1 MKTYREVMKYFG
13 MKSCSEILL
22 TNIQDNSKK
31 VNSNSVFVAI
41 GNGNNYINEA
51 KSNGAKLIL
60 SDKDYEFLKEK
71 LMNFCLWFYDDPSFD
86 LVLIGITGTN
96 GKSTTAN
103 FIAQLLPNSLLI
115 SNIEKRKNAYFVT
128 NTTPS
133 SIEIVHALLK
143 AKERN
148 YKYVIMEVSSIGIKE
163 KRVKGLLFDVV
174 GLTNL
179 TSDHLDYHH
188 SVEEYQKVKIDFIN
202 EQFSKIYI
210 GNVLTDVIDRIERPY
225 IQVDEKIIQKKLNL
239 SKFNIENLAL
249 AYQIALNYVKKSI
262 LDRKVRKVKLPKGRS
277 QIISKK
283 PLVIVDYAHTEV
295 AFLTIL
301 LEYKKKTKGRLL
313 VLFGAGGNRDKIKR
327 AKYGEYVYQ
336 YADIAI
342 VTNDNP
348 RNEKQEDIVE
358 DIIKINPSFFLVEYD
373 RKQAIHR
380 ILKIAKKDDTV
391 LILGRGHEQIQ
402 LIKNLKIYLSDVE
415 EVRKWIKK

>member
-348 RNEKQEDIVE
+348 RNEKQEYIVE

>member
-13 MKSCSEILL
+13 KKSCSEILL

-31 VNSNSVFVAI
+31 VNSKSVFVAI

-60 SDKDYEFLKEK
+60 SDKDYDFLKEK
-71 LMNFCLWFYDDPSFD
+71 LMDFCLWFYDDPSFD
-86 LVLIGITGTN
+86 LTLIGITGTN

-115 SNIEKRKNAYFVT
+115 SNVEKRKNTYFVN

-143 AKERN
+143 AKERK
-148 YKYVIMEVSSIGIKE
+148 YKYVIMEISSIGIKE
-163 KRVKGLLFDVV
+163 KRVNGLFFDAI

-188 SVEEYQKVKIDFIN
+188 SIEEYQKAKIDFIN

-210 GNVLTDVIDRIERPY
+210 GNALTDAMNRIKRPY
-225 IQVDEKIIQKKLNL
+225 LQVDEKIIQKKLDL

-249 AYQIALNYVKKSI
+249 AYQIALNYVKKST

-301 LEYKKKTKGRLL
+301 SEYKKKTKGRLL
-313 VLFGAGGNRDKIKR
+313 VLFGAGGNRDKTKR
-327 AKYGEYVYQ
+327 AKYGEYVHQ

-373 RKQAIHR
+373 RKQAIHQ

-402 LIKNLKIYLSDVE
+402 VFDNLKIYLSDAE
-415 EVRKWIKK
+415 EVKKWIKK